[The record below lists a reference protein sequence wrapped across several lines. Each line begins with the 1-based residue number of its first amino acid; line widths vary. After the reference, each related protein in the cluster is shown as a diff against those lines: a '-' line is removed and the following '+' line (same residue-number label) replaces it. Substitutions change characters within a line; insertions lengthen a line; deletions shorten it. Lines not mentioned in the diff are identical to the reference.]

1 LAEKQKDKARQVF
14 ERSASQAGFFEAG
27 KSKLVMPAFAVKSD
41 VPAPVDAEDKPDREK
56 GGGGG
61 GGFSGHDPFII
72 GLFQKLPE
80 PEADWPATAR
90 LKWLQTAANVFDLL
104 YKGEGGIVVSMARA
118 DRSPRH
124 DE

>member
-1 LAEKQKDKARQVF
+1 MPKPPEPEK
-14 ERSASQAGFFEAG
+14 
-27 KSKLVMPAFAVKSD
+27 
-41 VPAPVDAEDKPDREK
+41 K
-56 GGGGG
+56 GSGG
-61 GGFSGHDPFII
+61 GGFDRDPLII

-80 PEADWPATAR
+80 PEADWPASAR

-124 DE
+124 DEH

>member
-1 LAEKQKDKARQVF
+1 MGD
-14 ERSASQAGFFEAG
+14 
-27 KSKLVMPAFAVKSD
+27 
-41 VPAPVDAEDKPDREK
+41 
-56 GGGGG
+56 
-61 GGFSGHDPFII
+61 HDPLIV

-104 YKGEGGIVVSMARA
+104 YKGDGGIVVSLARA
-118 DRSPRH
+118 DRSPRAH